1 MSDSPSRRRFRTYI
15 RDGWHIVD
23 VPRKNL
29 YDYTRSK
36 DWGNSKHYKEI
47 RTWCEQQ
54 FVDGNWD
61 SRIFS
66 SAGSS
71 KPGVKQFAF
80 KHQED
85 LLMFML
91 MWS

>member
-1 MSDSPSRRRFRTYI
+1 MSDSPPRRRFRGHI
-15 RDGWHIVD
+15 REGWHIVD

-29 YDYTRSK
+29 YDYSQSK

-66 SAGSS
+66 GAGSS
-71 KPGVKQFAF
+71 KPGIKQFAF
-80 KHQED
+80 KKAED
-85 LLMFML
+85 LLMFKL